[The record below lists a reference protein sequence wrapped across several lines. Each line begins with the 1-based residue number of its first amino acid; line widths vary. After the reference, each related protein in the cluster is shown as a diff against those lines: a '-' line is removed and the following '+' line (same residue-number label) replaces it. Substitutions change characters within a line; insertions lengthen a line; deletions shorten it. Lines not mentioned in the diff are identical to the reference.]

1 MVDFKKCAI
10 VGCGFVGSAI
20 AYTYAQS
27 GLFSEMALIDINK
40 KKAEGE
46 ALDIAQGLP
55 FLSPMRIYS
64 GEYSDIKDAAL
75 IVIAAGANQKIGETR
90 LELLSRNVK
99 IFDTIIEEII
109 KYNEEAILL
118 VVTNPVDILTYYT
131 LKASGFPSNRVIGSG
146 TVLDTARLKQMIG
159 KELLVDSRNIHAFII
174 GEHGDSELPVW
185 SSANV
190 SGIDLRDFYA
200 ICGHSYNAEDLNAMF
215 EEVRDSAYKIIEG
228 KGATYYAIAQAVMRI
243 TESIVRD
250 EDSVLPVSA
259 YLTGQYGINDVC
271 LGVPSIVGKDGIRK
285 ILEIPLNREE
295 RKNLAESASVLRSE
309 FEGILTTFC

>member
-1 MVDFKKCAI
+1 
-10 VGCGFVGSAI
+10 
-20 AYTYAQS
+20 
-27 GLFSEMALIDINK
+27 
-40 KKAEGE
+40 
-46 ALDIAQGLP
+46 
-55 FLSPMRIYS
+55 
-64 GEYSDIKDAAL
+64 
-75 IVIAAGANQKIGETR
+75 
-90 LELLSRNVK
+90 
-99 IFDTIIEEII
+99 
-109 KYNEEAILL
+109 
-118 VVTNPVDILTYYT
+118 
-131 LKASGFPSNRVIGSG
+131 
-146 TVLDTARLKQMIG
+146 
-159 KELLVDSRNIHAFII
+159 
-174 GEHGDSELPVW
+174 
-185 SSANV
+185 V

>member
-1 MVDFKKCAI
+1 MVDFHKCAI

-27 GLFSEMALIDINK
+27 GLFSEMALVDINR

-55 FLSPMRIYS
+55 FLSPMKIYA
-64 GEYSDIKDAAL
+64 GEYSDVKDAAL
-75 IVIAAGANQKIGETR
+75 IVIAAGANQKVGETR
-90 LELLSRNVK
+90 LELLSRNIK

-109 KYNEEAILL
+109 KYNSEAILL

-131 LKASGFPSNRVIGSG
+131 LKASGFPPNRVIGSG

-159 KELLVDSRNIHAFII
+159 KELLVDSRNIHAFIL

-200 ICGHSYNAEDLNAMF
+200 ICGHSYNAEDLNSMF

-271 LGVPSIVGKDGIRK
+271 LGVPSIVGKEGIRK

-295 RKNLAESASVLRSE
+295 RKRLVESASVLRSE
-309 FEGILTTFC
+309 FEGILTSFC